1 MVFTL
6 TFVENLF
13 RLLLDGAPLFIGLSA
28 AIAALAVAV
37 GRIEGWNL
45 VDSVYYGFITATTVG
60 YGDIVPKH
68 VIGKLVSILLP
79 LIGLVATGIMVALA
93 VEAADITFKQLNP

>member
-13 RLLLDGAPLFIGLSA
+13 RLLLDGVPLFIGLSA
-28 AIAALAVAV
+28 VIAALAVAV
-37 GRIEGWNL
+37 GRVEGWSL

-68 VIGKLVSILLP
+68 VIGKLISVILP
-79 LIGLVATGIMVALA
+79 LIGLMATGIMVALA